1 MVHRLDRVDDLEAA
15 LSAAAEFTHDPA
27 DEGWM
32 TADAGG
38 QQLYVRLGDFPD
50 EDLWS
55 LWLGDGRWMDF
66 TVPPA
71 RWALRIS
78 GPRWP
83 EGARERLPKNE
94 FHD

>member
-1 MVHRLDRVDDLEAA
+1 MVQRAARLADLEAA
-15 LSAAAEFTHDPA
+15 LAAELVFADDPD

-32 TADAGG
+32 TAHTDD
-38 QQLYVRLGDFPD
+38 QQLFVRMGDFPD

-66 TVPPA
+66 TTPPA
-71 RWALRIS
+71 GWILQVPGR
-78 GPRWP
+78 RWP
-83 EGARERLPKNE
+83 AGARPRLPKNE